1 MIFVAVYRVN
11 KNRGYTVMANF
22 HLRDKSLSLK
32 AVGLLSKMLSFND
45 GWKFSTKGLS
55 AICKEGP
62 DAILS
67 ALRELE
73 KHGYLVR
80 HRQRDGKGR
89 MSSTIFEI
97 YEEPQE
103 STPERE
109 IPHTENPCVEKPDV
123 DNPRGDKSAQI
134 NTDQVITQ
142 ERNTL
147 SKNYQSINLDGMDRM
162 DERSEYEEIIKENL
176 DYDILCQDPKFDK
189 DRFREIMDIMLD
201 AVCSTAPTIRI
212 NGEDMPQ
219 QVVKS
224 RFLKLNSSHI
234 EYVLEAMNKNPSDI
248 RNIRAYLL
256 TALYNASLTIDN
268 YYSALVNH
276 DFYGQD
282 RSAGSKKPK
291 TYDYIIMLTA
301 LNGED
306 EQIRGLDLQVDDYIT
321 KPFSMPILVRKIGA
335 VLRRSSMI
343 PEQEHQTITYK
354 NLVLDMD
361 SYTAVVDD
369 VSFDLTQR
377 EFEVLRELLLNQ
389 GRVLTR
395 QNLLDKLWKY
405 DFYGDERVVDTHI
418 KNLRKKLG
426 IDFIQ
431 TIRGVGYKIDKEN

>member
-1 MIFVAVYRVN
+1 
-11 KNRGYTVMANF
+11 MANF

-162 DERSEYEEIIKENL
+162 DERGEYEEIIKENL
-176 DYDILCQDPKFDK
+176 DYDIL
-189 DRFREIMDIMLD
+189 
-201 AVCSTAPTIRI
+201 CSTAPTIRI

-291 TYDYIIMLTA
+291 TYDYSLC
-301 LNGED
+301 ED
-306 EQIRGLDLQVDDYIT
+306 TL
-321 KPFSMPILVRKIGA
+321 
-335 VLRRSSMI
+335 
-343 PEQEHQTITYK
+343 
-354 NLVLDMD
+354 
-361 SYTAVVDD
+361 
-369 VSFDLTQR
+369 
-377 EFEVLRELLLNQ
+377 
-389 GRVLTR
+389 
-395 QNLLDKLWKY
+395 
-405 DFYGDERVVDTHI
+405 
-418 KNLRKKLG
+418 
-426 IDFIQ
+426 
-431 TIRGVGYKIDKEN
+431 

>member
-1 MIFVAVYRVN
+1 MPLKRSWASQDRKPITLTPSSIQMIAPTFAPRRRNWKSRSASSSNSCLTKGICSALPPVSFFPTTRRATKDSSSSGISWPSAIPALRPTSPRRARTSSASATLESAALKYLRKWQGDHVSVYRVN
-11 KNRGYTVMANF
+11 KTRDFTVMGNT
-22 HLRDKSLSLK
+22 HLRDKNLSLK

-45 GWKFSTKGLS
+45 GWQFSTRGL
-55 AICKEGP
+55 AALCKEGP

-67 ALRELE
+67 ALKELE
-73 KHGYLVR
+73 ENGYLVR
-80 HRQRDGKGR
+80 HRGRDDKGR
-89 MSSTIFEI
+89 MVSTEFDI
-97 YEEPQE
+97 YEMPQAGL
-103 STPERE
+103 
-109 IPHTENPCVEKPDV
+109 PHRYNPHRENPDVENPDV
-123 DNPRGDKSAQI
+123 ENPHRENPAQR
-134 NTDQVITQ
+134 NTIQVITQ

-176 DYDILCQDPKFDK
+176 DYNILCQDPKFDK

-291 TYDYIIMLTA
+291 TYDYSLC
-301 LNGED
+301 ED
-306 EQIRGLDLQVDDYIT
+306 TL
-321 KPFSMPILVRKIGA
+321 
-335 VLRRSSMI
+335 
-343 PEQEHQTITYK
+343 
-354 NLVLDMD
+354 
-361 SYTAVVDD
+361 
-369 VSFDLTQR
+369 
-377 EFEVLRELLLNQ
+377 
-389 GRVLTR
+389 
-395 QNLLDKLWKY
+395 
-405 DFYGDERVVDTHI
+405 
-418 KNLRKKLG
+418 
-426 IDFIQ
+426 
-431 TIRGVGYKIDKEN
+431 

>member
-103 STPERE
+103 PTPERE
-109 IPHTENPCVEKPDV
+109 IPHTENPDVDNPDV
-123 DNPRGDKSAQI
+123 DNPCGDKSAQI
-134 NTDQVITQ
+134 STDQVITQ
-142 ERNTL
+142 ERKTL
-147 SKNYQSINLDGMDRM
+147 SKNNQSINLDGMDRM
-162 DERSEYEEIIKENL
+162 DERNRYEEIIRQNL
-176 DYDILCQDPKFDK
+176 DYDILCQDPKFDN
-189 DRFREIMDIMLD
+189 DRFQEMIDIMLD

-234 EYVLEAMNKNPSDI
+234 EYVFEVMNKNPADI
-248 RNIRAYLL
+248 RNIKAYLL

-276 DFYGQD
+276 DFYGRD
-282 RSAGSKKPK
+282 YN
-291 TYDYIIMLTA
+291 YD
-301 LNGED
+301 ED
-306 EQIRGLDLQVDDYIT
+306 CL
-321 KPFSMPILVRKIGA
+321 
-335 VLRRSSMI
+335 
-343 PEQEHQTITYK
+343 
-354 NLVLDMD
+354 
-361 SYTAVVDD
+361 
-369 VSFDLTQR
+369 
-377 EFEVLRELLLNQ
+377 
-389 GRVLTR
+389 
-395 QNLLDKLWKY
+395 
-405 DFYGDERVVDTHI
+405 
-418 KNLRKKLG
+418 
-426 IDFIQ
+426 
-431 TIRGVGYKIDKEN
+431 

>member
-103 STPERE
+103 STSERE
-109 IPHTENPCVEKPDV
+109 MPHTENPCVEKPDV

-189 DRFREIMDIMLD
+189 DRFQEIMDIMLD

-234 EYVLEAMNKNPSDI
+234 EYVFEVMNKNPADI
-248 RNIRAYLL
+248 RNIKAYLL

-276 DFYGQD
+276 DFYGRD
-282 RSAGSKKPK
+282 YN
-291 TYDYIIMLTA
+291 YD
-301 LNGED
+301 ED
-306 EQIRGLDLQVDDYIT
+306 CL
-321 KPFSMPILVRKIGA
+321 
-335 VLRRSSMI
+335 
-343 PEQEHQTITYK
+343 
-354 NLVLDMD
+354 
-361 SYTAVVDD
+361 
-369 VSFDLTQR
+369 
-377 EFEVLRELLLNQ
+377 
-389 GRVLTR
+389 
-395 QNLLDKLWKY
+395 
-405 DFYGDERVVDTHI
+405 
-418 KNLRKKLG
+418 
-426 IDFIQ
+426 
-431 TIRGVGYKIDKEN
+431 

>member
-89 MSSTIFEI
+89 MSNTIFEI

-109 IPHTENPCVEKPDV
+109 KPHTENPCVEKPDV
-123 DNPRGDKSAQI
+123 DNPRGDKSTQI

-147 SKNYQSINLDGMDRM
+147 SKNYQSINLDGMDAM
-162 DERSEYEEIIKENL
+162 DERERYEEIIRENL
-176 DYDILCQDPKFDK
+176 EVDILSQDSRYDI
-189 DRFREIMDIMLD
+189 DRVNEIIEVMLD
-201 AVCSTAPTIRI
+201 AICSTSPTLRV
-212 NGEDMPQ
+212 NNADMPKE
-219 QVVKS
+219 VVKS
-224 RFLKLNSSHI
+224 RLLKLNSSHI
-234 EYVLEAMNKNPSDI
+234 DYVFDAMRKSPSDI
-248 RNIRAYLL
+248 RNIRAYML
-256 TALYNASLTIDN
+256 TALYNAPATIDN

-282 RSAGSKKPK
+282 RLAGSKKSK
-291 TYDYIIMLTA
+291 TYDYSLC
-301 LNGED
+301 ED
-306 EQIRGLDLQVDDYIT
+306 TL
-321 KPFSMPILVRKIGA
+321 
-335 VLRRSSMI
+335 
-343 PEQEHQTITYK
+343 
-354 NLVLDMD
+354 
-361 SYTAVVDD
+361 
-369 VSFDLTQR
+369 
-377 EFEVLRELLLNQ
+377 
-389 GRVLTR
+389 
-395 QNLLDKLWKY
+395 
-405 DFYGDERVVDTHI
+405 
-418 KNLRKKLG
+418 
-426 IDFIQ
+426 
-431 TIRGVGYKIDKEN
+431 